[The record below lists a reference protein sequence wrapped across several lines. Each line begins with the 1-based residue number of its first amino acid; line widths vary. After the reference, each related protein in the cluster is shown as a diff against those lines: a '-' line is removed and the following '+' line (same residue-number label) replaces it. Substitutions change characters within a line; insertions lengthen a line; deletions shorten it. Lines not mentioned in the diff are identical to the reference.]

1 MGMRVGGEGQKGGR
15 DLQRQI
21 ITRLA
26 GVWLEDLRPDLPALQ
41 VVGSAGGG
49 MFTDENK
56 GLGSKGRSANQ
67 GDSPA
72 SWEVSGPW
80 RSEGGGYGVDFFAS

>member
-1 MGMRVGGEGQKGGR
+1 MRGGWWGTEGGR
-15 DLQRQI
+15 DVWRQI
-21 ITRLA
+21 ITRLG
-26 GVWLEDLRPDLPALQ
+26 GVGLENLHPDLPAVQ

-67 GDSPA
+67 GDSPDR
-72 SWEVSGPW
+72 WEVSGPW
-80 RSEGGGYGVDFFAS
+80 HSEGGGYSVDIFVS